1 MKQEL
6 EIITNINKEAIKV
19 FNKQYHPGWW
29 AAEKSWNIVKSKPM
43 KKVLKWTG
51 INTLFFGGEALDAAR
66 RTSAAAMPAIRAATA
81 VGNRS
86 LT

>member
-1 MKQEL
+1 MKKEL
-6 EIITNINKEAIKV
+6 ETITNINKEAVKV
-19 FNKQYHPGWW
+19 LNKQYHPGWW
-29 AAEKSWNIVKSKPM
+29 LAEKSWNTLKTKPVKKL
-43 KKVLKWTG
+43 LKWTG
-51 INTLFFGGEALDAAR
+51 INTLFFGGTALDAAR